1 MTKLTKTLE
10 LRYPMIQSLMTRIV
24 SQEIKFN
31 SVPILSRL
39 LHAIRVHF
47 LHSVILYITKS
58 CHFKTSKAVLS
69 STLMN
74 RQITYLNFSP
84 QVLPARTHPEIN
96 MNGTGGYLLSGIT
109 VEPDTPTTETL
120 QQAKKPKLDECGWLE
135 IILNWLLITSIFL
148 PTLII

>member
-1 MTKLTKTLE
+1 
-10 LRYPMIQSLMTRIV
+10 
-24 SQEIKFN
+24 
-31 SVPILSRL
+31 
-39 LHAIRVHF
+39 
-47 LHSVILYITKS
+47 
-58 CHFKTSKAVLS
+58 
-69 STLMN
+69 MN

-135 IILNWLLITSIFL
+135 IILNWLLITSIFF
-148 PTLII
+148 PSLII

>member
-1 MTKLTKTLE
+1 MMTKLTKTLE

-58 CHFKTSKAVLS
+58 WHLKTSKAVLS
-69 STLMN
+69 STVMN

-120 QQAKKPKLDECGWLE
+120 QQAKKPKLDECG
-135 IILNWLLITSIFL
+135 
-148 PTLII
+148 